1 MNRLALLMVVAIPT
15 VGVLLAGCSGS
26 YADENTPILPQGE
39 LVGTAGNTRVYVFI
53 DQESHNICYITE
65 RSNMRISAGA
75 ISCVPLAYS
84 NLHQESSDAVSY
96 R

>member
-1 MNRLALLMVVAIPT
+1 MNRLALFMVIAIPAA
-15 VGVLLAGCSGS
+15 GGLLNGCSRT

-39 LVGTAGNTRVYVFI
+39 LVGTAGESRIYIFI

-65 RSNMRISAGA
+65 RYYAANGAGG

>member
-1 MNRLALLMVVAIPT
+1 MNRLTILITA
-15 VGVLLAGCSGS
+15 VLLAGCNPPEQHGL
-26 YADENTPILPQGE
+26 ILPQGE

-65 RSNMRISAGA
+65 RSDSAGA

-84 NLHQESSDAVSY
+84 NLHQESSNVSY

>member
-1 MNRLALLMVVAIPT
+1 MNRLAILMTA
-15 VGVLLAGCSGS
+15 VLLAGCSRP

-39 LVGTAGNTRVYVFI
+39 LVGTTGSSTRIYVFI
-53 DQESHNICYITE
+53 DEEAHNICYITE
-65 RSNMRISAGA
+65 GNTMGNSVGA

-84 NLHQESSDAVSY
+84 NLHQENSNVVY

>member
-1 MNRLALLMVVAIPT
+1 MKRLSILMAAA
-15 VGVLLAGCSGS
+15 LLAGCSGG

-53 DQESHNICYITE
+53 DAESHNICYITE
-65 RSNMRISAGA
+65 RTSAGA

-84 NLHQESSDAVSY
+84 SMHPESSDAVSY

>member
-1 MNRLALLMVVAIPT
+1 MNRLALFMAIAIPAA
-15 VGVLLAGCSGS
+15 GVLLNGCSRN

-39 LVGTAGNTRVYVFI
+39 LVGTAGSTRVYVFI
-53 DQESHNICYITE
+53 DEESHNICYITE
-65 RSNMRISAGA
+65 RGDNAGGVG

-84 NLHQESSDAVSY
+84 NLHQENSNVVY